1 MRKTRKLLFA
11 LIKIIVLLTYF
22 VKSYTDK
29 SKCSQKIQEYARNL
43 LMQPFSTF
51 NNTDTQISSNNPLKF
66 CGIGFND
73 LGDYDKCTKLQI
85 SHYYLLKLTIENS
98 GTNTNVTGIIGIC
111 LPFECDSTNSRQVI
125 IDYVKNFTSLIS
137 YKFNDEDVQIIS
149 PEEKN
154 REVLTPDWTNYITIA
169 GFSIYIL
176 ISSGILQFLFFK
188 SFKEK
193 SKDKENLQNMQ
204 NIKTNPGNLNTRL
217 IPNRV
222 SINTSDLKSSI
233 LSNSSSSNKLQ
244 ISFNKSMY
252 SSNSD
257 IENREN
263 LENPNNN
270 STNSNLLNR
279 NSLNSSIV
287 TTMKSTC
294 TISSNLTVDLEG
306 KNNDNLNN
314 INNYSQ
320 MASDSFSMK
329 IYLILENFNFSKNFH
344 HLFYDKSNDG
354 TSESEES
361 EKELKFINF
370 IRVSLC
376 FYIIL
381 LHSLIFVLDT
391 PVRGV
396 EYFLEK
402 AKGFWM
408 QLIVNA
414 TFIVDAFFT
423 LTGFFLA
430 YIGLKKL
437 PPKFNKFSPFNNLTF
452 FFHMVVYRILR
463 IWPLLIS
470 CFFFFWKI
478 FYLFG
483 SGPVFGHIMSRELGS
498 CKYQWPWISLL
509 INNWT
514 FGHYEKEAPL
524 CFGWYWYI
532 ANDFQMTIIGF
543 IFIILYRKKFILFLS
558 VIIGVSLLFLGL
570 EFRSI
575 YYNHYGMNF
584 LNQGTILS
592 NFVDYYILLYNRS
605 PPFFIGLIFGIMYY
619 EYKINKKF
627 EIFDELKE
635 NKIFAITLYVLGWIM
650 MLSMIFLTYFS
661 YDTQVNYYLA
671 FAYNFLSRKI
681 FSLGMILSILA
692 LAKGNLFL
700 FHSIRNLLSM
710 KIFAFLA
717 RLTFSLYVIHPSL
730 IKFIFYTSNYSKH
743 MDLIMIFTFGC
754 SFILLTITFSIIFHI
769 LFEMPFAGMK
779 KLLQN
784 ISKVNSYNENFE
796 KNKIKNIE

>member
-1 MRKTRKLLFA
+1 MRKIRRLLFA
-11 LIKIIVLLTYF
+11 LIKIIILFTYF
-22 VKSYTDK
+22 VNSYTDK
-29 SKCSQKIQEYARNL
+29 LKCSQKIEEYARNL
-43 LMQPFSTF
+43 LTQPFSTF

-73 LGDYDKCTKLQI
+73 LGDYDKCTKLEI

-98 GTNTNVTGIIGIC
+98 VTNTNITGIIGLC
-111 LPFECDSTNSRQVI
+111 LPLECDSTISREII
-125 IDYVKNFTSLIS
+125 IDYVKNFTTLIS
-137 YKFNDEDVQIIS
+137 YKFNEEDVQIIS

-154 REVLTPDWTNYITIA
+154 REVLTPDWTNYITI
-169 GFSIYIL
+169 GCFSIYIL

-193 SKDKENLQNMQ
+193 SKNKENLQNIK
-204 NIKTNPGNLNTRL
+204 NIKTNPVNLNTPL
-217 IPNRV
+217 IPNGV
-222 SINTSDLKSSI
+222 NINTSDTKSSI
-233 LSNSSSSNKLQ
+233 LSNSSSQNKLQ
-244 ISFNKSMY
+244 INFNKSMH

-257 IENREN
+257 IENRDS

-270 STNSNLLNR
+270 SNLLNK

-287 TTMKSTC
+287 TTLKSTC
-294 TISSNLTVDLEG
+294 TLSSNLTQDLEG
-306 KNNDNLNN
+306 KNIGNL
-314 INNYSQ
+314 NNYSQ
-320 MASDSFSMK
+320 MASNSFSMK
-329 IYLILENFNFSKNFH
+329 IYLILENFKFSKNFY
-344 HLFYDKSNDG
+344 HLFSNDG

-430 YIGLKKL
+430 YIGLKKI
-437 PPKFNKFSPFNNLTF
+437 PPKFKKFSPFNNLTF
-452 FFHMVVYRILR
+452 FFNMVVYRILR

-543 IFIILYRKKFILFLS
+543 IFIILYRKKFNLFLS

-635 NKIFAITLYVLGWIM
+635 NKIFAITLYVLGWVM

-681 FSLGMILSILA
+681 FSFGMILSILS

-743 MDLIMIFTFGC
+743 MDLILIFTFGC

-796 KNKIKNIE
+796 QNKHNN

>member
-1 MRKTRKLLFA
+1 MRKIKKLIFVVV
-11 LIKIIVLLTYF
+11 KVIVLFISY
-22 VKSYTDK
+22 VKCYETIENESQFLDEGGK
-29 SKCSQKIQEYARNL
+29 LKCKEKIQEYSINL
-43 LMQPFSTF
+43 LINPFSIS
-51 NNTDTQISSNNPLKF
+51 NNTDNSFNNPLKF

-73 LGDYDKCTKLQI
+73 LGDYDKCTKLQT
-85 SHYYLLKLTIENS
+85 SNYYLLKLTIEKQGN
-98 GTNTNVTGIIGIC
+98 NATGIIGLC
-111 LPFECDSTNSRQVI
+111 LPIECDSKISRDII
-125 IDYVKNFTSLIS
+125 IDYVKNFTFFIS
-137 YKFNDEDVQIIS
+137 HKFNDEDVQIIS
-149 PEEKN
+149 PKEKN
-154 REVLTPDWTNYITIA
+154 RQVLTPDWTNYLTI
-169 GFSIYIL
+169 GVFSFYIL
-176 ISSGILQFLFFK
+176 ISSGFLQFLFFK

-193 SKDKENLQNMQ
+193 GQEKENIQN
-204 NIKTNPGNLNTRL
+204 NPPLLNSDIHNRL
-217 IPNRV
+217 
-222 SINTSDLKSSI
+222 NTSDSKSTI
-233 LSNSSSSNKLQ
+233 LSSSSSFNKLQ
-244 ISFNKSMY
+244 INYNKSIY
-252 SSNSD
+252 STNTEN
-257 IENREN
+257 ENRDSLN
-263 LENPNNN
+263 NRNNN
-270 STNSNLLNR
+270 STNSSFPYL
-279 NSLNSSIV
+279 NSLNSSLM
-287 TTMKSTC
+287 TSLKSTC
-294 TISSNLTVDLEG
+294 TISSDLIQDLEN
-306 KNNDNLNN
+306 KS
-314 INNYSQ
+314 INNKIDTTPQEKNSN
-320 MASDSFSMK
+320 SFFMK
-329 IYLILENFNFSKNFH
+329 IYLILENFNFSKNFNL
-344 HLFYDKSNDG
+344 LFYNKSNSGPND
-354 TSESEES
+354 SEES

-396 EYFLEK
+396 ENFLVK

-430 YIGLKKL
+430 YIGLRKIPSKI
-437 PPKFNKFSPFNNLTF
+437 NKFSPFNSLTF

-478 FYLFG
+478 FYLLG

-514 FGHYEKEAPL
+514 FGLYEKEAPL

-532 ANDFQMTIIGF
+532 ANDFQMTLIGF
-543 IFIILYRKKFILFLS
+543 ILIILYRKKFKLFLTVMTGVSVLFLS
-558 VIIGVSLLFLGL
+558 L

-605 PPFFIGLIFGIMYY
+605 PPFFIGLIFGIFYY
-619 EYKINKKF
+619 EYKVNKKF

-635 NKIFAITLYVLGWIM
+635 NKIFAILLYILGWVM

-661 YDTQVNYYLA
+661 YDTNVNHYLA

-692 LAKGNLFL
+692 IAKGNLF
-700 FHSIRNLLSM
+700 FFQIIRNLLSM
-710 KIFAFLA
+710 KIFNFLA
-717 RLTFSLYVIHPSL
+717 RLSFSLYVIHPSL
-730 IKFIFYTSNYSKH
+730 IKFFFYTSNYSKH
-743 MDLIMIFTFGC
+743 LDLVLLFTFGC
-754 SFILLTITFSIIFHI
+754 SFIVLTIIFSIVFHI

-784 ISKVNSYNENFE
+784 ISKVNSYYEKSDKKNYNNFE
-796 KNKIKNIE
+796 